1 MTDLARS
8 LRAVLPAL
16 AVLVFA
22 STACK
27 KVITPP
33 PPPAPPSVDVA
44 LSEQRAV
51 TNYLYFTG
59 RTEAFASAEI
69 RARVPGFLKSIEFRQ
84 AQDVEAGEVLFHI
97 DPEEYE
103 ARQAQRAAALSAA
116 QANLSRTQSDYDRVA
131 RAVETNAVSRQ
142 EVETRKADRDMAQAE
157 VAQAEANLK
166 QAELDLSYCTL
177 TSPIAGQISR
187 NLVDVGNLV
196 GSGENTLL
204 ATVEQMDTI
213 FVYFE
218 ASEDDVLRWLEQRQ
232 SSLKKR
238 EADVPAY
245 LGLSNNHDYPF
256 EGVIDYIDN
265 RVNPNTGT
273 ILLRAAF
280 PNPEGLLFPG
290 LFARIRVPG
299 QDVPDAVLVEEKAI
313 GTDLGGKYVLAVG
326 EDNIVE
332 LKHVELGALEGK
344 QRVIL
349 SGLEPGQRY
358 IVEGLMRARPGRPC
372 SPSEVAGAQSTS
384 EDSAPGAAQQ
394 G

>member
-1 MTDLARS
+1 MTANDRLSRTSVSVLAA
-8 LRAVLPAL
+8 LAL
-16 AVLVFA
+16 AV
-22 STACK
+22 TGCK
-27 KVITPP
+27 KVVTPP

-44 LSEQRAV
+44 LPEQRAV

-69 RARVPGFLKSIEFRQ
+69 RARVPGFLKSIEFLQ
-84 AQDVEAGEVLFHI
+84 AQDVEKGAVLFHVEP
-97 DPEEYE
+97 DEYE
-103 ARQAQRAAALSAA
+103 ARRAQRAAALGAA
-116 QANLSRTQSDYDRVA
+116 QANLSRSQSDYDRVA
-131 RAVETNAVSRQ
+131 QAVQTNAVSRQ
-142 EVETRKADRDMAQAE
+142 EVEKRKADRDMAEAE

-177 TSPIAGQISR
+177 VSPIAGQISR
-187 NLVDVGNLV
+187 SYVDVGNLV

-218 ASEDDVLRWLEQRQ
+218 ASEDVVLRWLEQRQ
-232 SSLKKR
+232 KTLKQRKV
-238 EADVPAY
+238 DVPAY
-245 LGLSNNHDYPF
+245 LGLSNDKDFPF

-290 LFARIRVPG
+290 LFAKVRVPG
-299 QDVPDAVLVEEKAI
+299 EELPEAVLVEEKAI
-313 GTDLGGKYVLAVG
+313 GTDLGGKYVLTVG
-326 EDNIVE
+326 DDNLVE
-332 LKHVELGALEGK
+332 LQHVELGALEGQ

-349 SGLEPGQRY
+349 SGLKPGQRY

-372 SPSEVAGAQSTS
+372 TPSPVAPRAAEET
-384 EDSAPGAAQQ
+384 APEAAQQ